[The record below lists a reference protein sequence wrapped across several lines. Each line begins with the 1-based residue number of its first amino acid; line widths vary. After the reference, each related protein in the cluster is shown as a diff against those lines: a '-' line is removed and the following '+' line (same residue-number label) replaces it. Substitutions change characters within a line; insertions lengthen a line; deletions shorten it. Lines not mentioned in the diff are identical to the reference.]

1 VSSVDCSFL
10 RFVKSNTDVN
20 ALLKLREELKDRVT
34 SPELNWQSRM
44 DIYKKVQL
52 ITERIEQLQYRKDE
66 TLL

>member
-10 RFVKSNTDVN
+10 SFVKSNTDVN

-34 SPELNWQSRM
+34 TPELNWQSRM

-52 ITERIEQLQYRKDE
+52 ITERIEHLQYRKDE
-66 TLL
+66 T